1 MFRYILTAAHCF
13 EQVKHKTNVDVDIT
27 LGGCFSMLR
36 INHLKIF
43 LLNQV
48 NMTETEEP
56 TMKCTELL
64 ELLHPDYLAD
74 ILKSFSKNLM
84 KT

>member
-56 TMKCTELL
+56 TMKSTELL
-64 ELLHPDYLAD
+64 ELTPCIQITSTEDL
-74 ILKSFSKNLM
+74 N
-84 KT
+84 

>member
-48 NMTETEEP
+48 NMACI
-56 TMKCTELL
+56 MGIALFVYDLL
-64 ELLHPDYLAD
+64 
-74 ILKSFSKNLM
+74 F
-84 KT
+84 